1 MRHPYASIKRRAQA
15 TAEGRRPP
23 RGEIE
28 LQPASAAGAP
38 VKIFTKRRVRHAGIA
53 AIGSESPKDDDL
65 SPETL
70 LEDPALDPVPQPAQD
85 SVLHGVDA
93 SQAGMGTGLDEAEQ
107 AERDPVGLRHSRQL
121 ERKSKA
127 HAADPNFFEP
137 AEAEMRRQMRVDRQ
151 R

>member
-23 RGEIE
+23 RGEVE
-28 LQPASAAGAP
+28 LQPPTAAAAP

-53 AIGSESPKDDDL
+53 ATGAESPKDDDL
-65 SPETL
+65 APETL
-70 LEDPALDPVPQPAQD
+70 LEDPALDPVPEPAQD
-85 SVLHGVDA
+85 TLLRGVDA
-93 SQAGMGTGLDEAEQ
+93 SQIGLGGGLDEAEE
-107 AERDPVGLRHSRQL
+107 AERDPVGERHSRKL

-137 AEAEMRRQMRVDRQ
+137 AEAEMRRQMRADRQ